1 MKKITLLMS
10 IIFLSSCSLL
20 YNASKNSNDGD
31 RKYSAQKSIKS
42 ANKNTNTI
50 NYIQAKAKVSFR
62 DNNKMKSNTVT
73 FRISSNKKLWVN
85 ASLGAARILIDQDS
99 IKYYNKIEKNF
110 FVTDFDY
117 VNNRIG
123 IQADFQILQ
132 NLLLGILIEEFS
144 PSSLFKRF
152 EDSYVFKE
160 NKYLL
165 ESQPVESTVT
175 INPYNFSIIKQTF
188 SADENL
194 FEVVYDD
201 YIEIENQNIPT
212 KIKFLNNGVLNFN
225 IEIKSISALEKI
237 NIPFRIPKN
246 YKRIELE

>member
-1 MKKITLLMS
+1 M
-10 IIFLSSCSLL
+10 
-20 YNASKNSNDGD
+20 
-31 RKYSAQKSIKS
+31 
-42 ANKNTNTI
+42 
-50 NYIQAKAKVSFR
+50 
-62 DNNKMKSNTVT
+62 
-73 FRISSNKKLWVN
+73 
-85 ASLGAARILIDQDS
+85 
-99 IKYYNKIEKNF
+99 
-110 FVTDFDY
+110 
-117 VNNRIG
+117 
-123 IQADFQILQ
+123 
-132 NLLLGILIEEFS
+132 
-144 PSSLFKRF
+144 
-152 EDSYVFKE
+152 
-160 NKYLL
+160 L

>member
-1 MKKITLLMS
+1 MKKITLLIS

-31 RKYSAQKSIKS
+31 RKYSAQKSIKN
-42 ANKNTNTI
+42 ANKKTNTI

-123 IQADFQILQ
+123 IQANFQILQ

>member
-1 MKKITLLMS
+1 MKWKTETRKGGAEIYVECENRS
-10 IIFLSSCSLL
+10 IFVGEGYSMLEYGESMVL
-20 YNASKNSNDGD
+20 AS
-31 RKYSAQKSIKS
+31 
-42 ANKNTNTI
+42 
-50 NYIQAKAKVSFR
+50 V
-62 DNNKMKSNTVT
+62 
-73 FRISSNKKLWVN
+73 
-85 ASLGAARILIDQDS
+85 
-99 IKYYNKIEKNF
+99 IEK
-110 FVTDFDY
+110 
-117 VNNRIG
+117 
-123 IQADFQILQ
+123 AL
-132 NLLLGILIEEFS
+132 
-144 PSSLFKRF
+144 
-152 EDSYVFKE
+152 KE

-212 KIKFLNNGVLNFN
+212 KIKFLNNGVLDFN

-246 YKRIELE
+246 YKSIELE